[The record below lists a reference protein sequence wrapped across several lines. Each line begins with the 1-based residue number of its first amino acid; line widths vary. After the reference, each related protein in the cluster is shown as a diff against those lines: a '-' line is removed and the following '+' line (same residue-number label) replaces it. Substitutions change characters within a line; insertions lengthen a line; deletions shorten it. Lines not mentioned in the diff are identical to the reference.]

1 MTNKQRQNYL
11 TLHQKKNW
19 HRVEYFLSVC
29 DAYLQYISFDD
40 FAPIQF
46 IAVFPCEQAR
56 PHKKYSWFISSM
68 STQYELEKSR
78 SWWHYESHSQIQF
91 PLVPRPLAINASFSS

>member
-11 TLHQKKNW
+11 TLHKKTDIESNISCP
-19 HRVEYFLSVC
+19 SVMPI
-29 DAYLQYISFDD
+29 LQYISFDD